1 MLGVLRL
8 ASGTGSCVP
17 AGRIPRPVRLCA
29 ERRTWPVLCRARR
42 VGWEDPGPRPALCRA
57 AHLAGV
63 VSCSPCRLGGSWA
76 PSGSVPS
83 SAPGLCQD
91 THPASARRI
100 LGPVRLSGE
109 RRTWLVLC
117 RARRVGWEDPGPR
130 PALCRAAHLACVKT
144 RIRRRLGG
152 SWALSASL
160 ASGTPGWCWVMLPR
174 RLGGS
179 WALSASLASGTPGWC
194 WVMLPRRLGGS
205 WALSA
210 SLASSAPDAPDWRP
224 GPRVGTSESGAQ
236 PPVGR
241 AKNISHVLCFD
252 VVSGVT
258 SEEMRL
264 ANFYFRTFF
273 RDLVASGHPWLPP
286 PLPLPPPPLLSAS
299 PALNGSIPG
308 LVRLP
313 STQCVEPM
321 ITRVI
326 RVGWEDPGPC
336 PPLCRA
342 VRPTRRI
349 GGRVRG
355 WAPQNLARSP
365 RSGALKYFPR
375 DQNGLG
381 LL

>member
-1 MLGVLRL
+1 V
-8 ASGTGSCVP
+8 
-17 AGRIPRPVRLCA
+17 
-29 ERRTWPVLCRARR
+29 
-42 VGWEDPGPRPALCRA
+42 
-57 AHLAGV
+57 
-63 VSCSPCRLGGSWA
+63 
-76 PSGSVPS
+76 PSG
-83 SAPGLCQD
+83 APGQCCVVLA
-91 THPASARRI
+91 ASAGRI
-100 LGPVRLSGE
+100 LGPVRLCVE

-144 RIRRRLGG
+144 RIR
-152 SWALSASL
+152 
-160 ASGTPGWCWVMLPR
+160 R

-258 SEEMRL
+258 SEETRL

-273 RDLVASGHPWLPP
+273 GDLGHTEPHLAAVATVAA
-286 PLPLPPPPLLSAS
+286 SAYTS
-299 PALNGSIPG
+299 
-308 LVRLP
+308 RH
-313 STQCVEPM
+313 E
-321 ITRVI
+321 
-326 RVGWEDPGPC
+326 
-336 PPLCRA
+336 
-342 VRPTRRI
+342 
-349 GGRVRG
+349 
-355 WAPQNLARSP
+355 QNS
-365 RSGALKYFPR
+365 
-375 DQNGLG
+375 LG
-381 LL
+381 TH